1 MQTLTSFRSFDRP
14 LQVLLVN
21 MLANNIGFYM
31 LIPFLAGYMANGLG
45 LALWIV
51 GLVIGIRSL
60 SQQGASLV
68 GGSIGDRLGYK
79 QAIVAGSILRTV
91 AFALFGFVDGPIGM
105 AVGAILTG
113 FGGALLSPAA
123 KAYVAQESGPRRVEA
138 FALLDVTLHGG
149 TLLGPIVGSLLIGFD
164 FRLVCFGAAA
174 MFGLVTFLQ
183 LRYLPA
189 REAEVSSGGGQSMLR
204 SWGEPLRNRPF
215 VLFALSILGFFFL
228 YNQVYLGLP
237 LEVER
242 MTGSGVGVGLL
253 FTMLAIVGIF
263 GQVPISAMANARL
276 RPATAIAL
284 GLLLMGLAFVPL
296 LLTAAILPFG
306 TAATAEWFTAIDL
319 VAPPLLLD
327 ALTLAVNIGPLAL
340 CCLLLVAGQLLAS
353 PFISSTIATLSG
365 GRLVGTYFGMYA
377 LVQGLGATFGNLVG
391 GAAFDISRASGSPG
405 LPWALM
411 VAVGLACAAGL
422 VGLDR
427 SRLLTAR
434 SAGASQGRT
443 AELRELSP
451 WGPAASSA
459 SPTRPR

>member
-60 SQQGASLV
+60 SQQGASLI

-123 KAYVAQESGPRRVEA
+123 KAYVAQESGRRRVEA

-149 TLLGPIVGSLLIGFD
+149 SLLGPIVGSLLIGFD
-164 FRLVCFGAAA
+164 FRLVCFGAAS

-189 REAEVSSGGGQSMLR
+189 REVAVSSGSQSMLR

-215 VLFALSILGFFFL
+215 VLFILGILGFFFL

-242 MTGSGVGVGLL
+242 ITGSGVGVGLL

-263 GQVPISAMANARL
+263 GQVPISTMANARL
-276 RPATAIAL
+276 RPPTAIAL

-296 LLTAAILPFG
+296 LLTAASLPFG
-306 TAATAEWFTAIDL
+306 TAATTGWLAALGLD
-319 VAPPLLLD
+319 ASPPLID
-327 ALTLAVNIGPLAL
+327 VLTVAVNVGPLAL

-377 LVQGLGATFGNLVG
+377 LVQGFGATFGNLVG
-391 GAAFDISRASGSPG
+391 GAAFDITRASGSPG

-411 VAVGLACAAGL
+411 VAVGLACAAGM
-422 VGLDR
+422 VCLDR
-427 SRLLTAR
+427 SGLLSRR
-434 SAGASQGRT
+434 STDEESAATTSSVPRVSVASR
-443 AELRELSP
+443 
-451 WGPAASSA
+451 
-459 SPTRPR
+459 